1 MLLVLVFHFSAR
13 GPSGLMVRSSDWYSE
28 GLGFDSQL
36 DPGFFFPMD
45 LFLTLSTKTSSYV
58 CFLCQFLVQFNV

>member
-13 GPSGLMVRSSDWYSE
+13 GPSGLTVRSSDWYSE

-36 DPGFFFPMD
+36 DPGFFSPWIYFS
-45 LFLTLSTKTSSYV
+45 LS
-58 CFLCQFLVQFNV
+58 